1 MTIIYNKK
9 TGDVLSENGKP
20 LNYEDCKPVY
30 EVHFNPETQEKT
42 EELIGYTMYFD
53 PEIFCTRVITDD
65 ECTALV
71 ESLKKPK
78 LSYSKLVD
86 KMIRERYSQSEEFA
100 ILRQRDEKPEE
111 FADYYAFCE
120 ECKRLAKERSNRAP
134 G

>member
-20 LNYEDCKPVY
+20 LNYEDCKPIY

-53 PEIFCTRVITDD
+53 PEIFGTRVVTDD
-65 ECTALV
+65 EYNALV

-78 LSYSKLVD
+78 LSYHKLVD
-86 KMIRERYSQSEEFA
+86 NLIRTRYSQSEEFA

-111 FADYYAFCE
+111 FAEYYAFCE
-120 ECKRLAKERSNRAP
+120 DCKRRARESLA
-134 G
+134 